1 MGKDVGKVERG
12 KGTEPKPAFLPQ
24 KLDNYP
30 APEPGP
36 MGPIGPWATG
46 KVDWNPMAGITGT
59 RPVVDHYS
67 ITRYS
72 DGEWRK
78 HNEEVLCCTADDLHR
93 VNMADYNSRRGLES
107 ISAVSDKTQEIT
119 TNRLKERSSELLR
132 WKTEIEQELSALI
145 NEIRFLGMQK
155 RRAIQAR
162 NVLGLCRSINGECLT
177 RRGFRDGYDLAR
189 DKVED
194 ELIKEAA
201 MISEINMLI
210 SNTIRKIDEQQAAN
224 KSMKERLEGDWSD
237 RNEAFILTNENIS
250 LKNESPTILFR
261 AAAARFPEHQSSE
274 EGWEKHTRE
283 LLGLAAAVRGQ
294 SAELRAL
301 LDGPILQ
308 DAMRDLKQQAETV
321 DITLA
326 RGVADLEQCI
336 GAMHQELAVVVRRNA
351 ESETLIY
358 DLQQGIRG
366 LDKAMKVAQTRLDN
380 YQMRP
385 GVENCRDKSMFSLID
400 EVKSLGEQST
410 SMKGQLQEAEEAL
423 LNLINSRSTLEKEL
437 KNKLKTLDIDR
448 NRCQACR
455 SQYPTATAMSGF

>member
-1 MGKDVGKVERG
+1 MATFTVLAPDVSNVKSEKSEPASLPQTNSYPVPEPGPESPVAPQAMGKDVGKVERG

-93 VNMADYNSRRGLES
+93 VN
-107 ISAVSDKTQEIT
+107 I
-119 TNRLKERSSELLR
+119 
-132 WKTEIEQELSALI
+132 
-145 NEIRFLGMQK
+145 
-155 RRAIQAR
+155 
-162 NVLGLCRSINGECLT
+162 
-177 RRGFRDGYDLAR
+177 
-189 DKVED
+189 
-194 ELIKEAA
+194 
-201 MISEINMLI
+201 
-210 SNTIRKIDEQQAAN
+210 
-224 KSMKERLEGDWSD
+224 
-237 RNEAFILTNENIS
+237 
-250 LKNESPTILFR
+250 
-261 AAAARFPEHQSSE
+261 QSSE